1 MNPRRILISIVLCS
15 AMVLAAGCSDGDSTS
30 GPGPDVGGSPAIS
43 GILPPGAGPGTQIT
57 ISGSNF
63 GSDQGT
69 GGVQVAGSD
78 ASIDSWSDTEII
90 CTLPAGLSE
99 SASADVT
106 VTIGSGQSGSSQ
118 IQITPPN
125 IYRVTTD
132 IAMDHYPC
140 WSANGDYIYFSSTRS
155 GGANWDIYRISSIGG
170 TTDRITS
177 DDAPDFYPDVNP
189 STGELAWTSQM
200 THINNSDGDYEIFY
214 GFPACFE
221 TGCSIWTAMLTS
233 NESRDL
239 DPAYAITV
247 YMGYSMVYTWEEVDQ
262 DGYFLA
268 WKVMLHTTGPPVE
281 LTEGRQPNFSYDGQW
296 VVYTHE
302 DNIYKILTDGGT
314 PTQLTDTNHD
324 WYPHWGRTNDKIVFQ
339 RYNSG
344 NFEDICVMNSD
355 GTGVDTLV
363 STRNYEYCPSW
374 SPDCTK
380 IAYYALISGNYDVYV
395 YVVP

>member
-1 MNPRRILISIVLCS
+1 MNPRWIMISIILC
-15 AMVLAAGCSDGDSTS
+15 AAIAITSGCSNGDSTS
-30 GPGPDVGGSPAIS
+30 APEGGGSPTVS
-43 GILPPGAGPGTQIT
+43 SILPPGAGSGTQIT
-57 ISGSNF
+57 IRGSNF
-63 GSDQGT
+63 GSDQGS
-69 GGVQVAGSD
+69 GSVHVAGSD
-78 ASIDSWSDTEII
+78 AAVDSWSDTEII
-90 CTLPAGLSE
+90 CTLPAGLAETS
-99 SASADVT
+99 SAGVT
-106 VTIGSGQSGSSQ
+106 VTIGSGTSVSSQ

-140 WSANGDYIYFSSTRS
+140 WSSNGDFIYFSSTRS
-155 GGANWDIYRISSIGG
+155 GGANWDIYRIPATGG
-170 TTDRITS
+170 EVQRITY
-177 DDAPDFYPDVNP
+177 DETADFYPDIDP
-189 STGELAWTSQM
+189 SSGELAWSSQM

-214 GFPACFE
+214 GYPACFE
-221 TGCSIWTAMLTS
+221 PGCSIWTAMLTN

-268 WKVMLHTTGPPVE
+268 WKVMLHTIGPPVE

-302 DNIYKILTDGGT
+302 DNIYKIPTGGGV
-314 PTQLTDTNHD
+314 PVQLTDTNHD

-339 RYNSG
+339 RYVSG

-355 GTGVDTLV
+355 GTGVDTLI
-363 STRNYEYCPSW
+363 STRNYEYCPTW

-380 IAYYALISGNYDVYV
+380 IVYYALVGGNFDIYV
-395 YVVP
+395 YIVP